1 MGVVDVEQAMEN
13 MLPVQKCTILEA
25 TLAGCTFHGFASM
38 RRLGSG
44 ASFRKVQSTKYFA
57 LMPDGKALM
66 NRGSSWEYQAF
77 DDIYEAACACL
88 VELNK
93 VPAKP
98 LQGFV
103 LDKENEQ

>member
-1 MGVVDVEQAMEN
+1 
-13 MLPVQKCTILEA
+13 
-25 TLAGCTFHGFASM
+25 M

-44 ASFRKVQSTKYFA
+44 ASFRKITTTNFFA
-57 LMPDGKALM
+57 TLPDGKALM
-66 NRGSSWEYQAF
+66 DGGSDWAGYQAF

-88 VELNK
+88 AELNK

-98 LQGFV
+98 LPGFV